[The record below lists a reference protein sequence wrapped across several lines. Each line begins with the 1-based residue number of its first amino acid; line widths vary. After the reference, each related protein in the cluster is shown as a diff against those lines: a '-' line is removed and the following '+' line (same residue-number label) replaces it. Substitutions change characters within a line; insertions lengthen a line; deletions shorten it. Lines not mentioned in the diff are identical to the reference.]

1 MTCNPTRIE
10 ISNAAATVV
19 EFTVTPDPGAVSL
32 TFQVDAL
39 SIDETITLS
48 AGVGSVTIASQTQA
62 DFSIFDGTIQVGS
75 GSAIL
80 VPVMVIESNVQQAVG
95 VNISGTDVTYCAPT
109 SGGGTTPSEPVIE
122 YVYGTHSL
130 LAEIKEQPAHVSFVG
145 DSISNNAN
153 TDFASLFHGALF
165 EWRPDQWKG
174 AWFHTNASGVGMF
187 VNGQDVTSENSRP
200 AGTGSMQPSSLDNKT
215 SNWTRAGNA
224 GSATTQDWDF
234 QFYVDNLSPLA
245 ATRQNAQGDAV
256 LAQWPDGSYI
266 FRDADGNRSIATAN
280 TDVRMAAQM
289 IGYGST
295 GFVTN
300 FDVRIYDPNTQ
311 TDNWNSQTLTT
322 DSDYWSDTL
331 ERQRLTLTD
340 YDGSEGGFWTLQ
352 IRNDNQAGDKEVIE
366 SVFWGTDDPGLE
378 LSYFGDGGWRT
389 RNHFPPGETITTT
402 QGTEAYHYTTDALA
416 GRMAALGTT
425 HALVFLGMNDVTAA
439 GRSGEDVLTDFDT
452 VLSNIRTARPGVKIV
467 ALTLYT
473 TDTDD
478 ATKIASKAT
487 FNAGLKTR
495 AAAASDL
502 VVVDIHQY
510 IVDTWTTQAAFSAA
524 WLFDV
529 THFNQAGAAAISS
542 FIWSKVVEST
552 GGVLSVQGRTGQ
564 VVLTAADFAPVA
576 DSYLMFIES
585 PTTKTYVLDVA
596 SAAARTITAF
606 RGRTSAGSCAV
617 TLKSNGGLATV
628 ASLTASAT
636 QAPTSATSLSNTGI
650 SFGERIELEVTSN
663 LSAENLQ
670 IVVDYTQ

>member
-1 MTCNPTRIE
+1 MTCDATRIQL
-10 ISNAAATVV
+10 SNNATTDVV
-19 EFTVTPDPGAVSL
+19 FTVTPDPGAVSL

-39 SIDETITLS
+39 SIDLVGTLS
-48 AGVGSVTIASQTQA
+48 SGSVT
-62 DFSIFDGTIQVGS
+62 FSVPAVLRPALDIFDATIQVGTNA
-75 GSAIL
+75 AIAADVL
-80 VPVMVIESNVQQAVG
+80 VVDSNTAQAVG
-95 VNISGTDVTYCAPT
+95 VNIDGQDVTYCAPT
-109 SGGGTTPSEPVIE
+109 TGGGTTPSEPAVE
-122 YVYGTHSL
+122 YVYGERSI
-130 LAEIKEQPAHVSFVG
+130 LAELKEQPAHVSFVG
-145 DSISNNAN
+145 DSISSNGN
-153 TDFASLFHGALF
+153 TAFATLFHGALF
-165 EWRPDQWKG
+165 EWRPNQWKG
-174 AWFHTNASGVGMF
+174 AWFHTNGTGVGMF
-187 VNGQDVTSENSRP
+187 VIGRDVTSENSRP
-200 AGTGSMQPSSLDNKT
+200 AGTALMQPSSLDNKT
-215 SNWTRAGNA
+215 SNWTRAGTA

-234 QFYVDNLSPLA
+234 QFRVANLSPLS
-245 ATRQNAQGDAV
+245 ATRQNSQGDAV
-256 LAQWPDGSYI
+256 IAQWPDGSYM

-280 TDVRMAAQM
+280 TDVRMVAQM
-289 IGYGST
+289 IGYGSS
-295 GFVTN
+295 GFVTD
-300 FDVRIYDPNTQ
+300 FDVRLYDPNTQ
-311 TDNWNSQTLTT
+311 SDGYNQQTLTT

-331 ERQRLTLTD
+331 ERERLTLTD
-340 YDGSEGGFWTLQ
+340 YEGSEGGLWTLQ

-366 SVFWGTDDPGLE
+366 SVFWGTNDPGLE
-378 LSYFGDGGWRT
+378 VSYFGDGGWRT
-389 RNHFPPGETITTT
+389 RNHFPPGETISTT

-425 HALVFLGMNDVTAA
+425 HALVFLGMNDVTGS

-564 VVLTAADFAPVA
+564 VVLTAADFDPVA

-596 SAAARTITAF
+596 SAAVRNITAF

-636 QAPTSATSLSNTGI
+636 AAPTSATSLSNTGV
-650 SFGERIELEVTSN
+650 SLGERIELEVTSN